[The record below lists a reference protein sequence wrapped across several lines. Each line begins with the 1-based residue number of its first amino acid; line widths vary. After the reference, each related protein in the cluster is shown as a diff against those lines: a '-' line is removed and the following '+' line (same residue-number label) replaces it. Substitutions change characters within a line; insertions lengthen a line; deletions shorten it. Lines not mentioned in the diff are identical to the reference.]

1 MSKKVKYPLLSLQVS
16 FTIVSMACTIFVVIK
31 SPTEMGLYLL
41 FLLPL
46 AFTIVCFISK
56 KELIFARDSFGLIL
70 LYSLLI
76 LRYLVT
82 PFLIVQSGELVTSLS
97 LTTETV
103 YFAIITMILELFTIV
118 ISINLIWRQVQ
129 PTKVASTTMLRG
141 TRLSW
146 LGALIILLLLGIVLL
161 RGTLPNVMEHL
172 TFGANFQYS
181 ITDLKT
187 YDMSVVLSV
196 KTMLFLLVVSWF
208 SNKYHK
214 TKQILKK
221 RIYFF
226 FAIST
231 ALLNSIIYDANAR
244 MIMVIDAM
252 ASLTVLIYYFG
263 DRIKKYLPIIAVIG
277 FLFVWFLFSGSTLGV
292 KSEHTLSEMQGY
304 VGDLSQFISIGDLS
318 RVAELYSNGISTVAH
333 SYNMYDSITSKMT
346 VWSYISEL
354 IKSINIFSL
363 PGFWIVGDWFEN
375 IPSIQKLFNDTLAG
389 EAYILPNAGLAMYIG
404 TKYFGILIDIVFHY
418 LIIYS
423 IFSFHKRKEMSNDV
437 SKKYL
442 YSYCEM
448 ICAFI
453 LINNFMIAINVM
465 TAMPFLFYIL
475 ILLNNLGH
483 KIKIRRVTTFT
494 N

>member
-16 FTIVSMACTIFVVIK
+16 LIIVSMACTVFVAIK
-31 SPTEMGLYLL
+31 SPTDMGLDLL

-46 AFTIVCFISK
+46 AFTMVCFISK
-56 KELIFARDSFGLIL
+56 KALMNASDSFGLIL
-70 LYSLLI
+70 LYALII

-82 PFLIVQSGELVTSLS
+82 PCLIAQSGGLVPGLS

-103 YFAIITMILELFTIV
+103 YSAIMTMVLELFTVV
-118 ISINLIWRQVQ
+118 IAINLVWRQVQ
-129 PTKVASTTMLRG
+129 PTKVVSTAMLRG

-146 LGALIILLLLGIVLL
+146 LGAIIILLLSVIVLL

-172 TFGANFQYS
+172 SFGWNFRSSYD
-181 ITDLKT
+181 DLQT
-187 YDMSVVLSV
+187 YDMSAVLTV
-196 KTMLFLLVVSWF
+196 KTILFLLLVSWF
-208 SNKYHK
+208 SNKYYK
-214 TKQILKK
+214 TERIFKK

-226 FAIST
+226 LALGAT
-231 ALLNSIIYDANAR
+231 LLNSIIYDASAR
-244 MIMVIDAM
+244 MIMVIEAM

-263 DRIKKYLPIIAVIG
+263 DRMKKYLPIIAVIG
-277 FLFVWFLFSGSTLGV
+277 FLFVWYLFSGSTLGV
-292 KSEHTLSEMQGY
+292 KSEHDVSEIQGY
-304 VGDLSQFISIGDLS
+304 VGDLSQFISVGDLS
-318 RVAELYSNGISTVAH
+318 RVAELYSNGISTLAH

-346 VWSYISEL
+346 VWSYISEI

-363 PGFWIVGDWFEN
+363 PGFWVVGNWVEN
-375 IPSIQKLFNDTLAG
+375 IPSIQKLFNDTLGG

-404 TKYFGILIDIVFHY
+404 TKYFGILIDIVCHF
-418 LIIYS
+418 LIVYS
-423 IFSFHKRKEMSNDV
+423 IFAFHKRKEMSNDV
-437 SKKYL
+437 SKKYV

-453 LINNFMIAINVM
+453 LINNFMISINIM
-465 TAMPFLFYIL
+465 TAVPFLLYIL

-483 KIKIRRVTTFT
+483 KIKFRRDSTFT